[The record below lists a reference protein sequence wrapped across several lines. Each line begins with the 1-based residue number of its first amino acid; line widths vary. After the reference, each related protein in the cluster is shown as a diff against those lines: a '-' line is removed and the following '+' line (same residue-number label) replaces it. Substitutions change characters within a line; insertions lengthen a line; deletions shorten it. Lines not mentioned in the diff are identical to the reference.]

1 MPKSK
6 MFVGSYSKWKKDSKA
21 KRQKTSYVA
30 AAPSRGLMIYNRRPE
45 LKSVDTVIS
54 SLLSTT
60 VVFNLVN
67 LLRLGNDDYQR
78 IGREIK
84 MRSLTITGGVID
96 IRQSSQASDFFRY
109 MVIYDRQANGAVPT
123 LQNILTSVSSAGAAT
138 NAANA
143 GRNEDMRDRF
153 KILLDK
159 YWGIP
164 NDTNGGSSAA
174 GQRVTGHFPST
185 IKHYIPLHGA
195 VTKYVSDAND
205 ITQVGAGA
213 LYIMTFG
220 DIAAGNANYTLKCNA
235 RLTYSDY

>member
-1 MPKSK
+1 MPMKRKTS
-6 MFVGSYSKWKKDSKA
+6 SRTSKA
-21 KRQKTSYVA
+21 GPSKRVKYPAPQKSLV
-30 AAPSRGLMIYNRRPE
+30 IYNRKTE

-67 LLRLGNDDYQR
+67 LIRLGNDDYQR

-109 MVIYDRQANGAVPT
+109 MVIYDRQTNGAIPT

-143 GRNEDMRDRF
+143 GYNDDMRDRF
-153 KILLDK
+153 KILLDRMT
-159 YWGIP
+159 GVP
-164 NDTNGGSSAA
+164 NDTNNGSAQA
-174 GQRVTGHFPST
+174 GQRASGYFPNS
-185 IKHYIPLHGA
+185 IRHYIPLKGA
-195 VTKYVSDAND
+195 VTKYVSDAAD
-205 ITQVGAGA
+205 ITQIGAGA

-220 DIAAGNANYTLKCNA
+220 DVAAGNANYTLKCNA